1 MQDKYSDDTDD
12 KIDAARDGMENQS
25 LEQSIIIQ
33 FIKTSRLVWYW
44 VTEPQH
50 SYWVG
55 FYLRYHF
62 SGRSVLRIWILP
74 GLQPWAISLTR
85 NLNFAAFLHWQN
97 FEKIF
102 FSSENRHVIYHFYRC
117 HYRHHYHA
125 WYSTYFYI
133 PPQNSGHEILPFEQ
147 LHEEVSYCNT
157 KHRITE
163 YFQYSEYKN
172 RYVN

>member
-1 MQDKYSDDTDD
+1 MVMQDKYSDDTDD

-74 GLQPWAISLTR
+74 GLQPWAISLTQ
-85 NLNFAAFLHWQN
+85 NLNFAAFLHWH
-97 FEKIF
+97 FCTIIFIAVIIVIIITHDIPLISTSRHKIPGMKF
-102 FSSENRHVIYHFYRC
+102 CPLNNYMKKFRI
-117 HYRHHYHA
+117 A
-125 WYSTYFYI
+125 T
-133 PPQNSGHEILPFEQ
+133 L
-147 LHEEVSYCNT
+147 NT
-157 KHRITE
+157 E
-163 YFQYSEYKN
+163 
-172 RYVN
+172 